1 MLSTRLTAAELPVGF
16 RVLERRDVSRP
27 LKDFPLGRP
36 IQVSLWYPA
45 ATAPASGPPAAAP
58 MLYRD
63 YMILGLSER
72 SFSPPRPEAIEV
84 MLTEYRKFLES
95 TGLTAQEA
103 ESLLATPMHARRGA
117 RSAPGTFSLI
127 LMAPGN
133 SQTAEDM
140 AGFAEA
146 LAAHG
151 FRVASVPSPTRI
163 SGPMTNEADIAVKA
177 DEQASDLAFAQAI
190 LSGTDRAARTVVV
203 GHSFGARSALLWA
216 MRDPSV
222 AGVVSLDGGIGSAT
236 GKGWLEKARGFSR
249 ERMSAPL
256 LHFYEDVDPQMAPD
270 FELIRSLDRCD
281 RWLVRVA
288 DMHHVHFT
296 SLGALIAVSPGLA
309 RATSA
314 TGETAE
320 AWQEVG
326 EATLSFLR
334 HCLSARRSKSSRWRV
349 PSERDFKVEPLPASR

>member
-1 MLSTRLTAAELPVGF
+1 MLCARLAAAESAVGF

-36 IQVSLWYPA
+36 MQISLWYPA
-45 ATAPASGPPAAAP
+45 APASGAPAAAP

-63 YMILGLSER
+63 YLILGLSER
-72 SFSPPRPEAIEV
+72 SFSAPRPEAIGV
-84 MLTEYRKFLES
+84 MLAEHRKFLES
-95 TGLTAQEA
+95 TGLTAAEA
-103 ESLLATPMHARRGA
+103 DGLLATPMHGRRDA
-117 RSAPGTFSLI
+117 PAAPGAFPLV

-133 SQTAEDM
+133 SQSAEDM
-140 AGFAEA
+140 AALAEA
-146 LAAHG
+146 LASRG
-151 FRVASVPSPTRI
+151 FRVACVPSPTRI
-163 SGPMTNEADIAVKA
+163 SGPMESEADIAVKA
-177 DEQASDLAFAQAI
+177 DEQASDLAFSRAI
-190 LSGTDRAARTVVV
+190 LGGKDRAAPTVVV

-236 GKGWLEKARGFSR
+236 GKGRLEAARGFSR
-249 ERMSAPL
+249 ERMTAPL
-256 LHFYEDVDPQMAPD
+256 LHFYEELDPQMAPD
-270 FELIRSLDRCD
+270 FGLIRSLARCD

-296 SLGALIAVSPGLA
+296 TVGALIAVSPGLS

-326 EATLSFLR
+326 EVTLSFLR
-334 HCLSARRSKSSRWRV
+334 DRFNERKSRATRWRV
-349 PSERDFKVEPLPASR
+349 PAGRDLKVEAIPAAR